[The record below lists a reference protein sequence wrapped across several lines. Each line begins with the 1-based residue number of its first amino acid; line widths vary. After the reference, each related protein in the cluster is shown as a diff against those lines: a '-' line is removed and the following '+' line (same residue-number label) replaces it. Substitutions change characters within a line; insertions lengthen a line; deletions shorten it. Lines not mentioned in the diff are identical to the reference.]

1 MCIYL
6 DGYIGRM
13 HLLIKPEK
21 EKKKLSTTGCCT
33 RTQWQQPRGHPWSYE
48 YDTWTGRQDA
58 DGAIISTCPAS
69 S

>member
-33 RTQWQQPRGHPWSYE
+33 RTQWQ
-48 YDTWTGRQDA
+48 
-58 DGAIISTCPAS
+58 
-69 S
+69 